1 MKNGKITDDGV
12 VEDVQIKTMELEKD
26 REENKYKY
34 TAKIELKSG
43 GDYGY
48 TFRAIPKNEMLL
60 DWQNLNLIKWI
71 SD

>member
-1 MKNGKITDDGV
+1 MN
-12 VEDVQIKTMELEKD
+12 LEKEKEKN
-26 REENKYKY
+26 RYRY
-34 TAKIELKSG
+34 TAKIELKAG

-60 DWQNLNLIKWI
+60 DWPNLNLIKWI